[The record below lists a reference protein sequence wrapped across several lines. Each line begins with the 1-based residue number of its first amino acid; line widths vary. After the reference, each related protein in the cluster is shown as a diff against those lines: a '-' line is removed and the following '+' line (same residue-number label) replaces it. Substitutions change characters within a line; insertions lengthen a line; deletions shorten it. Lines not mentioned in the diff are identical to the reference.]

1 MRESKRVQLNAFT
14 AGSSSCLVS
23 SGGVMGTV
31 IFFVQVATP
40 IYRPAKPVEL
50 LGARWC
56 KKRWSASTCS
66 DPWRFCCVREAR
78 KVSHKYPTLQ
88 VMMIVQVTCFRKLTT
103 VRDGKQCQSAPKHK
117 AVVCPDPAPAPVLL
131 VELQQC
137 CRKAARKNHRTKK
150 SLSVGKGATPEKWQQ
165 LTFQRQLKL
174 QVRLPFFM
182 KSWIMLVVLFCE

>member
-56 KKRWSASTCS
+56 KKG
-66 DPWRFCCVREAR
+66 DPHPPAATHGDFA
-78 KVSHKYPTLQ
+78 VSEKHAKYP
-88 VMMIVQVTCFRKLTT
+88 I
-103 VRDGKQCQSAPKHK
+103 SIPHY
-117 AVVCPDPAPAPVLL
+117 
-131 VELQQC
+131 
-137 CRKAARKNHRTKK
+137 K
-150 SLSVGKGATPEKWQQ
+150 S
-165 LTFQRQLKL
+165 
-174 QVRLPFFM
+174 
-182 KSWIMLVVLFCE
+182 